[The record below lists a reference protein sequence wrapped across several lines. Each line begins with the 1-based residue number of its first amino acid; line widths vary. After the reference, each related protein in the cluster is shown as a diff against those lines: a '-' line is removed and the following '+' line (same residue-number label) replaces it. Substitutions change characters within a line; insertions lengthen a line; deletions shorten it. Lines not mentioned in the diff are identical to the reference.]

1 VRQPQVECELRS
13 HSSLC
18 VVGALSTA
26 KLVVLASIVFEDRM
40 CCLLVLRCVCHVNM
54 PSPLYP
60 ALSHLIPP
68 SPPRYLPSSLPRY
81 FPPSL
86 PQAHFHLPIHHNLL
100 EPQFPHP
107 FLPKLSSLPFPAFLP
122 PCPIS
127 VFCWGPLVCLQCLVR
142 PLDRPR
148 IAIYSVRAAKVLQI
162 ADMLS

>member
-1 VRQPQVECELRS
+1 
-13 HSSLC
+13 
-18 VVGALSTA
+18 
-26 KLVVLASIVFEDRM
+26 
-40 CCLLVLRCVCHVNM
+40 M

-148 IAIYSVRAAKVLQI
+148 IAIYSVRAAKKCVSLCVSFPQCPPSRPPRSSKPRPRTLQPPKPP
-162 ADMLS
+162 